1 MESHVEEKKKASP
14 VKRKAGKKG
23 GHPHVKAKKK
33 TAVARAVAK
42 EGTGKVRMNK
52 MNIETISSSYV
63 RSFIAEPVHL
73 AGKLGKEVDIDVTVT
88 GGGFMGQAVA
98 ARSAIAKA
106 LVQYADDE
114 NLHKK
119 MVAFDRLLL
128 VDDPRRKEPKK
139 PLGRGARKA
148 KQLSFR

>member
-1 MESHVEEKKKASP
+1 MEQHVEEKKKTVA
-14 VKRKAGKKG
+14 KKKGGKKG
-23 GHPHVKAKKK
+23 TRPHVKAKKK

-42 EGTGKVRMNK
+42 SGTGRVHINK
-52 MNIETISSSYV
+52 MNVSTISSPYV
-63 RSFIAEPVHL
+63 RSFIEEPMHL
-73 AGKLGKEVDIDVTVT
+73 AGPVGKEVDIDVTVS

-98 ARSAIAKA
+98 SRSAIAKA
-106 LVQYADDE
+106 LVQYAEDE
-114 NLHKK
+114 NLEKR
-119 MVAFDRLLL
+119 MTAFDRLLL